1 VDQIQDYNGK
11 IIDQATPRQVRQ
23 VVDRQTAATL
33 TDIMVQVVEQGTGTA
48 AQIDG
53 VRVAGKTGTA
63 EVEGGE
69 PQAWFIC
76 FAPAED
82 PRIAVAVIVEHGGEG
97 GRTAAPIARKVMETA
112 LKAHQ

>member
-1 VDQIQDYNGK
+1 MDPVALASASFGQGQDLATPLQMACVASTIANGGVMMRPYVVDQIQDYNGK

-53 VRVAGKTGTA
+53 VR
-63 EVEGGE
+63 
-69 PQAWFIC
+69 
-76 FAPAED
+76 
-82 PRIAVAVIVEHGGEG
+82 HGR
-97 GRTAAPIARKVMETA
+97 GRRR
-112 LKAHQ
+112 